1 LLYNSALYRRHKLL
15 VRSLLVV
22 LHKSADS
29 PQLTGLYE
37 RGFPGQVFD
46 AALRY
51 RVVRVWQ
58 VSPQQWLSGGLGL
71 VPLAPLG
78 NAGLEQLPAVIAKVK
93 KRLDRDA
100 TPRDAAELWAA
111 ALILMGLRYE
121 QAVVEKLMQGV
132 LTMEESVT
140 YQAILKKGEAR
151 GKAEEAM
158 RMLMLLGRRKLGEP
172 SPEAMAALDGV
183 TDIHRLEE
191 LALQLEYATS
201 WPRLLGLA
209 APQGRSRKRKPLS

>member
-1 LLYNSALYRRHKLL
+1 MPGQSDDTLK
-15 VRSLLVV
+15 
-22 LHKSADS
+22 
-29 PQLTGLYE
+29 QLTE
-37 RGFPGQVFD
+37 RSPAD
-46 AALRY
+46 W
-51 RVVRVWQ
+51 VVRGGWPAAPAN

-111 ALILMGLRYE
+111 TLILMGLRYE

-140 YQAILKKGEAR
+140 YQAILKKGEARGEAR

-191 LALQLEYATS
+191 LALQLEHATS